1 MSYHSATEYF
11 YEGKKE
17 IRALLEVEDGV
28 SVVYLEVGAHL
39 SSTLE
44 YAKSFGGIG
53 DDMTENWL
61 PIKDSTLNDI
71 EQWAIE
77 EGY

>member
-1 MSYHSATEYF
+1 MSYHSAVEFF

-28 SVVYLEVGAHL
+28 SCVYLESGRCA
-39 SSTLE
+39 STLDS
-44 YAKSFGGIG
+44 AKFFGGIG
-53 DDMTENWL
+53 DDMTENFV
-61 PIKDSTLNDI
+61 PIKDSVLFDI